1 MIRGFPNGTLEDR
14 IVKHFFDRAAHP
26 ERGLDPRLPL
36 TNDMLPKP
44 LFDNIERIKPSE
56 AECEAN
62 PRARSA
68 ILRVGVR
75 TVSPWR
81 PEDGACAR

>member
-1 MIRGFPNGTLEDR
+1 
-14 IVKHFFDRAAHP
+14 
-26 ERGLDPRLPL
+26 
-36 TNDMLPKP
+36 MLPKP

-81 PEDGACAR
+81 LEDGACAR